1 MIGYCAAARIL
12 FVVWDNWELLA
23 QGLIAFTIKLKP
35 DITISFHLFGH
46 CTYKQIQIQNK
57 TFILIAKLT

>member
-1 MIGYCAAARIL
+1 MIGYCAAARIF
-12 FVVWDNWELLA
+12 FVVWDNSELLA

-46 CTYKQIQIQNK
+46 RIYKQILIQIK
-57 TFILIAKLT
+57 HFF